1 MPQRECTKTQ
11 AKVTRPC
18 KRITLP
24 IELETYNEII
34 GNKCAYREWVDEM
47 IVRHPELFPVGI
59 SEGYTLHDERGSEKM
74 ENLRLRRICLKARDR
89 QGKKQVFT
97 IAPSAVMPYGT
108 GYTDEVEKALFLRRF
123 DVPFWA
129 LTYVFGRDD
138 DYWYRQENQFGGYDL
153 VQTVVKDPQKLP
165 RHLLADEKVTWLN
178 GEEVVVATTVGDDC
192 ILGASV
198 ALGVD
203 TEHLTQAYQHFKEEA
218 QALIAGY
225 APETVNTDG
234 LYATQ
239 RAWLTLFP
247 TIIIIECFLHAFIK
261 VRDRAKHLK
270 ETFRQL
276 SQQVWNVY
284 HAADAAA
291 FRLQAEALRVWAEQH
306 TTGYVLE
313 AVHKLC
319 AKTERFVLAYQ
330 YPLAHRTSNMLDRHM
345 NAMARW
351 LDSTRFFHGHWISA
365 ERSIRAW
372 TLFHDF
378 GPYCPRAKIS
388 QTYSSPAHKLNGFVY
403 HQNWLH
409 NLLISTSM
417 SGCRR

>member
-1 MPQRECTKTQ
+1 
-11 AKVTRPC
+11 
-18 KRITLP
+18 
-24 IELETYNEII
+24 
-34 GNKCAYREWVDEM
+34 
-47 IVRHPELFPVGI
+47 
-59 SEGYTLHDERGSEKM
+59 
-74 ENLRLRRICLKARDR
+74 LRRIRLKAHDSA
-89 QGKKQVFT
+89 GKQQVFT
-97 IAPSAVMPYGT
+97 IAPSGVMPYWT
-108 GYTDEVEKALFLRRF
+108 GYTDEVEKAMFLRRF

-138 DYWYRQENQFGGYDL
+138 DYWYRQENHFGRYDI

-165 RHLLADEKVTWLN
+165 KHLLADEKVTWLN

-203 TEHLTQAYQHFKEEA
+203 TEHLTAAYQHFKEEA
-218 QALIAGY
+218 QALKAGY

-247 TIIIIECFLHAFIK
+247 MIIIIECFLHAFIK

-291 FRLQAEALRVWAEQH
+291 FRLQAEALRVWAQQH

-313 AVHKLC
+313 AVQKLC

-345 NAMARW
+345 NSMARW
-351 LDSTRFFHGHWISA
+351 LDSTRFFHGHWVSA

-372 TLFHDF
+372 TLFHNF

-388 QTYSSPAHKLNGFVY
+388 QTFSSPAHKLNGLVY

-417 SGCRR
+417 SGCSR

>member
-1 MPQRECTKTQ
+1 MPQRQCTKTK
-11 AKVTRPC
+11 AEVTSPC

-24 IELETYNEII
+24 ITLEEYEEII
-34 GNKCAYREWVDEM
+34 DDPCAYRKWVDKM
-47 IVRHPELFPVGI
+47 IVQHPELFPCAIGA
-59 SEGYTLHDERGSEKM
+59 GYSLHDERGSEKM
-74 ENLRLRRICLKARDR
+74 ENLRLRRICLKTRDSE
-89 QGKKQVFT
+89 GKKQVFT
-97 IAPSAVMPYGT
+97 IAPSGVMPYLT
-108 GYTDEVEKALFLRRF
+108 GYTDDVEKAMFLRRF

-129 LTYVFGRDD
+129 LTYVFGHDD
-138 DYWYRQENQFGGYDL
+138 DYWYRQENQFGRYDI
-153 VQTVVKDPQKLP
+153 VQTVVKDPEKLP
-165 RHLLADEKVTWLN
+165 KHLLADEKITWLN

-198 ALGVD
+198 ALGAD
-203 TEHLTQAYQHFKEEA
+203 TENLTEAYQHFKDEA
-218 QALIAGY
+218 QALNPEY

-234 LYATQ
+234 WNATQ
-239 RAWLTLFP
+239 RAWLNLFP
-247 TIIIIECFLHAFIK
+247 MIIIIECFLHAFLKI
-261 VRDRAKHLK
+261 RERAKHLK

-291 FRLQAEALRVWAEQH
+291 FRLQAEALRLWAEQH

-319 AKTERFVLAYQ
+319 AKTEHFVLAYQ
-330 YPLAHRTSNMLDRHM
+330 HPLAHRTSNMLDRHM
-345 NAMARW
+345 NSMARW
-351 LDSTRFFHGHWISA
+351 LDSTRFFHGHWVSA

-372 TLFHDF
+372 ALLHDF
-378 GPYCPRAKIS
+378 GPYCPRAKIC

-409 NLLISTSM
+409 NLLISTSL
-417 SGCRR
+417 SRCRG